1 MPELCLKCV
10 PVSCSPSRVD
20 NRPIDESNWVA
31 KNLENRIL
39 VPVHTGIV
47 PHAIEAGDV
56 VCESG
61 SGRRRDILHSE
72 RDGVAISEQ

>member
-1 MPELCLKCV
+1 M
-10 PVSCSPSRVD
+10 
-20 NRPIDESNWVA
+20 A

-61 SGRRRDILHSE
+61 SGRRRDILRSE